1 MTFDLETQAYRCF
14 ASKEV
19 ECEDLVEF
27 FKELGYERI
36 PSDSTEVYR
45 IDWPDADKNQV
56 IDAKFIVKKDDF
68 KICCLLIKSD
78 NESVWKRIAN
88 RII

>member
-19 ECEDLVEF
+19 ELDELVEF

-56 IDAKFIVKKDDF
+56 KDAKFILKKDEQFDSSF
-68 KICCLLIKSD
+68 LIKYK
-78 NESVWKRIAN
+78 KR
-88 RII
+88 